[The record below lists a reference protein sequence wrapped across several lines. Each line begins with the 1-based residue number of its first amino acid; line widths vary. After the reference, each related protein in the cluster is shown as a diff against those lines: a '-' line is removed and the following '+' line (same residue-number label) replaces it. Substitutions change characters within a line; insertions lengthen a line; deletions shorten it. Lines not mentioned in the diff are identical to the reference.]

1 MTTPVH
7 LGLDVGGTASRWVA
21 CDGAGQVLA
30 RGKVPGA
37 TGHLFNPTEKERL
50 RGALEQ
56 VTRELS
62 ASGLTARSLTA
73 GLTGYGSAVATE
85 AKALLGTLFG
95 IEPGGII
102 VTDDIVLAYIAS
114 FAPGEG
120 HLVSAGTGSIGLH
133 LGEGN
138 AYIRVGG
145 RGILIDDA
153 GSGSW
158 IALQA
163 LDAMYRVLDQS
174 GSFDSVGILAGQVF
188 AAIGGD
194 NWHDVRQFVYTG
206 DRGRIGTLAVAVAS
220 AAEQGD
226 AVALSI
232 LQRAGAELA
241 GLAQA
246 LIARAGDCPVGFA
259 GGVLRLH
266 PVITAE
272 IRQQLAGHDVRL
284 VDADASLAAARL
296 QASGDERWRRVLAE
310 RSSIS

>member
-1 MTTPVH
+1 MTIPVH

-21 CDGAGQVLA
+21 CDEAGQVLA

-37 TGHLFNPTEKERL
+37 TGHLFNPAEKERL
-50 RGALEQ
+50 RTALAQ
-56 VTRELS
+56 VAHALS
-62 ASGLTARSLTA
+62 ASGLGPRSLTA
-73 GLTGYGSAVATE
+73 GLTGYGSAVAAE
-85 AKALLGTLFG
+85 ARALLGTLFG
-95 IEPGGII
+95 IAPDAII
-102 VTDDIVLAYIAS
+102 LTDDIVLAYIAN

-138 AYIRVGG
+138 TYIRVGG

-163 LDAMYRVLDQS
+163 LDAMYRALDQS
-174 GSFDSVGILAGQVF
+174 GSFDSAETLAKQVF

-194 NWHDVRQFVYTG
+194 SWHDIRQFVYTG
-206 DRGRIGTLAVAVAS
+206 DRGRIGTLAMAVAS

-226 AVALSI
+226 ALALSI

-241 GLAQA
+241 RLAQA
-246 LIARAGDCPVGFA
+246 LIARAGTRPLGFA
-259 GGVLRLH
+259 GGVLSLH
-266 PVITAE
+266 PVIPAE
-272 IRQQLAGHDVRL
+272 IRRQLPGHDIRL
-284 VDADASLAAARL
+284 VNADAALAAAQL
-296 QASGDERWRRVLAE
+296 QASGGTRWRQLLAE

>member
-1 MTTPVH
+1 MTIPVH

-21 CDGAGQVLA
+21 CDAAGQVLA

-37 TGHLFNPTEKERL
+37 TGHLFNPAEKERL
-50 RGALEQ
+50 RAALAQ
-56 VTRELS
+56 AADELS
-62 ASGLTARSLTA
+62 ASGLAACSLTA
-73 GLTGYGSAVATE
+73 GLTGYGSAVATD
-85 AKALLGTLFG
+85 AKALLSAVFDIGPDAVIL
-95 IEPGGII
+95 
-102 VTDDIVLAYIAS
+102 TDDIVLAYIAN

-158 IALQA
+158 LALQA
-163 LDAMYRVLDQS
+163 LDAMYRILDQS
-174 GSFDSVGILAGQVF
+174 GSFNSVEILAGQVF

-194 NWHDVRQFVYTG
+194 GWHDVRQFVYTG
-206 DRGRIGTLAVAVAS
+206 DRGRIGTLAVAVAL

-226 AVALSI
+226 ALALSI

-246 LIARAGDCPVGFA
+246 LIARVGKRPLGFA
-259 GGVLRLH
+259 GGVLNLH
-266 PVITAE
+266 PVIAGE
-272 IRQQLAGHDVRL
+272 IRLQLAGHEIRL

-296 QASGDERWRRVLAE
+296 QASGNERWRRLLAE